1 MCPNSIEV
9 TTERSLTEWKVLA
22 ALDRLSLVVLLGTDI
37 EGGKVVSGFW
47 SVPQFPGWIRPVR

>member
-22 ALDRLSLVVLLGTDI
+22 APDRLSLVVLLGTDI
-37 EGGKVVSGFW
+37 EDGKVVSGF
-47 SVPQFPGWIRPVR
+47 